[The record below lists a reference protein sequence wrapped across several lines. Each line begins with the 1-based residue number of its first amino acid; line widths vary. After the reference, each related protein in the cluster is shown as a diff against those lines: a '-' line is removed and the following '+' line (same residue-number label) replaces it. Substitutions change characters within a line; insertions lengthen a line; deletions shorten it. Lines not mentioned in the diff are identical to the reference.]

1 MMQEHFFNRADTR
14 RYIVLLLLSLIL
26 QTSPAVAEN
35 VSLNNEIE
43 RAIENAKQND
53 DVTEEQRKQVLAELN
68 DASSLLIKAQEQSD
82 LASAYEAQA
91 ASASQKVIAIEQD
104 IEELRNKSVEI
115 NTNRP
120 FVELENQL
128 LLDESQQNRNFA
140 NITQKQTEQTSLSLR
155 ANEIAQQLSA
165 IRVDKAT
172 ITDSLNQQQSND
184 QSLLAASKNLK
195 KRANI
200 AKLSE
205 TIKTLEREVATIPA
219 RQSLVNAELIQLRV
233 QNEFQEKRIAELRTF
248 LAASRTNK
256 VEKIVEQNKQTLEEL
271 TQHPIL
277 AAIAQE
283 NVELARTLESLQSNS
298 YRSEESTDTLR
309 AQLLEVQQSSETV
322 ERVLATGRVTDELG
336 ELLRRLRASIPREA
350 AIELRKT
357 EIEEDAVRHQLNVIL
372 WQERLRGLANIT
384 SAAESLLIEQSPS
397 KQTKKEIKEIKEKD
411 TADYFS
417 QLQVE
422 KSQALTIARRDLLQE
437 LITLS
442 NYQSDRII
450 EEKLIINQLLSAS
463 IGLRELLER
472 RLIWLPSNSG
482 KAGNLGL
489 NLRASFDWFFSPK
502 AWWDLLYNFY
512 KGALTVSI
520 LPLVLFTVAMLIV
533 IGRSK
538 IKRTLWSLVDGV
550 GKVQKDT
557 YLTTPLAL
565 LLTLILAL
573 PLPLCLFAIATI
585 IYQGAQALSFT
596 NAIATGLSSVSSISL
611 VLLFFRSMSR
621 KDGLFEKHFGWSDI
635 SRIKLRS
642 MLTWFV
648 WLQSLAAF
656 IFASAMAS
664 GLTELR
670 YGLAMLAFIIGS
682 IGIALFSYQF
692 FQPKSG
698 VATSIVGETPV
709 SVLTVLAFPIVVAA
723 PLLIGLLPLFG
734 FFDTAVELQSRLF
747 SSGILLVFAAVAYGI
762 MLRIFLVAFR
772 RYIVK
777 KERLDAAE
785 AEALAAENQALSE
798 SGVESTATETPNE
811 GIDEQEVMRQG
822 RSIMLWITALFF
834 IAGLWFIWKSL
845 LPALGIV
852 DDIVLW
858 QEIKMVDGVELSSG
872 VTLWD
877 IILSLGFLIGG
888 FVAAKNIR
896 GVMEIGF
903 FERFEMDAGARYA
916 TITILGYVLVGAGIV
931 IGFSQLG
938 IDWSKLQW
946 IIAALGVGLG
956 FGLQEIVA
964 NFVSGLI
971 ILFERPIRV
980 GDFVTIGNL
989 SGTVS
994 NIKIRATTVTDFDNR
1009 EVLLPNKSIITE
1021 NVTNWTLKDS
1031 VTRIVVKIGVAYGS
1045 DIDKVKGLFMQVVK
1059 ELDEVLE
1066 QPAPQVFF
1074 LEHGDSSLNF
1084 EIRVFVV
1091 RPEDRL
1097 PLTHAINTGVN
1108 KILAENNISIPFPQ
1122 RDLHIVSG
1130 QLGSA
1135 TV

>member
-1 MMQEHFFNRADTR
+1 MPAKLFNRADSL
-14 RYIVLLLLSLIL
+14 RYTVFLLLYLIL
-26 QTSPAVAEN
+26 QTAPAAAVAEN
-35 VSLNNEIE
+35 VNLNAEIE

-53 DVTEEQRKQVLAELN
+53 DLSEEQKKQVLAELN
-68 DASSLLIKAQEQSD
+68 DASNILIKAQEQSD

-91 ASASQKVIAIEQD
+91 ASASQKVISIEQD
-104 IEELRNKSVEI
+104 IQQLRNKPVEI
-115 NTNRP
+115 NTSRAL
-120 FVELENQL
+120 VELESQL

-140 NITQKQTEQTSLSLR
+140 NITQKQAEQTSLSLR

-165 IRVDKAT
+165 IRVDKAE
-172 ITDSLNQQQSND
+172 ITDSLNPQKSAD
-184 QSLLAASKNLK
+184 QSPLAASKNLK
-195 KRANI
+195 KRANV
-200 AKLSE
+200 AKLTE

-219 RQSLVNAELIQLRV
+219 RQSLVNAELVQLRV

-256 VEKIVEQNKQTLEEL
+256 VEKIVEQTKQALAEL
-271 TQHPIL
+271 TQLPIL

-283 NVELARTLESLQSNS
+283 NVALALQLERLQSNS
-298 YRSEESTDTLR
+298 YKSEESTDTLR
-309 AQLLEVQQSSETV
+309 AKLLEVQQSSETV

-372 WQERLRGLANIT
+372 WQERLRSLANIT
-384 SAAESLLIEQSPS
+384 SAAETLLIEQSPV
-397 KQTKKEIKEIKEKD
+397 KQTKKELAD
-411 TADYFS
+411 NDNADYFS
-417 QLQVE
+417 QLEVE
-422 KSQALTIARRDLLQE
+422 KSQALTLARRDLLQE
-437 LITLS
+437 LIALS

-450 EEKLIINQLLSAS
+450 EEKLIINQLLTAS

-482 KAGNLGL
+482 KAGNLGH
-489 NLRASFDWFFSPK
+489 NLRASFDWLFSPK

-512 KGALTVSI
+512 KGALTVSV
-520 LPLVLFTVAMLIV
+520 LPLVLFTCAMIII
-533 IGRSK
+533 IGRSR

-550 GKVQKDT
+550 GKVEKDT

-585 IYQGAQALSFT
+585 IYQSAQALSFS

-621 KDGLFEKHFGWSDI
+621 KNGLFEKHFGWSDI

-664 GLTELR
+664 NLTELR

-709 SVLTVLAFPIVVAA
+709 SVLTILAFPIVVAA

-785 AEALAAENQALSE
+785 AETLAAEKHELSE
-798 SGVESTATETPNE
+798 SGVDSTASETPNE

-834 IAGLWFIWKSL
+834 LAGIWFIWKSL

-877 IILSLGFLIGG
+877 IILSVGFVIGG

-1059 ELDEVLE
+1059 GLDEVLE

-1084 EIRVFVV
+1084 EIRAFVV

>member
-1 MMQEHFFNRADTR
+1 MSESFFNRSDKL
-14 RYIVLLLLSLIL
+14 RYIMLLGLFLIL
-26 QTSPAVAEN
+26 TTTQ
-35 VSLNNEIE
+35 SLAQYVDLKTEIE
-43 RAIENAKQND
+43 AATESAKQKLD
-53 DVTEEQRKQVLAELN
+53 ITEEQRQQALAELK
-68 DASSLLIKAQEQSD
+68 DASVLLTKALEQID
-82 LASAYEAQA
+82 LASAYEEQA
-91 ASASQKVIAIEQD
+91 ASASQKVIAIEKSTQQLSD
-104 IEELRNKSVEI
+104 KSVKI
-115 NTNRP
+115 DTRRP
-120 FVELENQL
+120 IIELENQL
-128 LLDESQQNRNFA
+128 LLEESQQNREFN
-140 NITQKQTEQTSLSLR
+140 NLTQKQTEQTSLSLR
-155 ANEIAQQLSA
+155 ANEIAQQLSS
-165 IRVDKAT
+165 IRIDKAE
-172 ITDSLNQQQSND
+172 ITDALNQQTGRD
-184 QSLLAASKNLK
+184 QNPLAKSKDLK
-195 KRANI
+195 KRANV

-205 TIKTLEREVATIPA
+205 TLKTLEREVATIPA
-219 RQSLVNAELIQLRV
+219 RQSLVNAELIELRV
-233 QNEFQEKRIAELRTF
+233 KNEFQEKRISQLRTF
-248 LAASRTNK
+248 LAANRTSK
-256 VEKIVEQNKQTLEEL
+256 VANIVQQNEKTREEL
-271 TQHPIL
+271 QQQPML

-283 NVELARTLESLQSNS
+283 NLMLAHQLEDLQRNS
-298 YRSEESTDTLR
+298 YKSEESTDKLQG
-309 AQLLEVQQSSETV
+309 QLLEVQQSSETV

-350 AIELRKT
+350 TIELRKT
-357 EIEEDAVRHQLNVIL
+357 DIEEDAVRHQLNVIL
-372 WQERLRGLANIT
+372 WQERLRGLANIA
-384 SAAESLLIEQSPS
+384 SAAENLLIEQSPDKPS
-397 KQTKKEIKEIKEKD
+397 KTKLQQNND
-411 TADYFS
+411 TSFFS
-417 QLQVE
+417 QYEIE
-422 KSQALTIARRDLLQE
+422 KSQTLTIARRDLLQE
-437 LITLS
+437 LIGLS
-442 NYQSDRII
+442 NHQSDRII

-463 IGLRELLER
+463 SGLRALLER

-482 KAGNLGL
+482 KAGNLGI
-489 NLRASFDWFFSPK
+489 NLRDSVDWLFSPR
-502 AWWDLLYNFY
+502 AWWDLIYDVY

-520 LPLVLFTVAMLIV
+520 FPLILFVFAMLIGL
-533 IGRSK
+533 GRSK
-538 IKRTLWSLVDGV
+538 IKRTLWSLVNGLGNV
-550 GKVQKDT
+550 HKDT

-565 LLTLILAL
+565 LLTLVLAL

-585 IYQGAQALSFT
+585 IYKEAVPLSFAY
-596 NAIATGLSSVSSISL
+596 AIATGLSSVSSISL

-621 KDGLFEKHFGWSDI
+621 KNGLFEKHFGWSDI

-670 YGLAMLAFIIGS
+670 YGLAILAFIIGS
-682 IGIALFSYQF
+682 IGIAVFSYQF
-692 FQPKSG
+692 FQPKNG
-698 VATSIVGETPV
+698 VAASIVGETPV
-709 SVLTVLAFPIVVAA
+709 SVLTILAFPIVVAA
-723 PLLIGLLPLFG
+723 PLFIGLLPLFG

-747 SSGILLVFAAVAYGI
+747 SSAILLVFAAVAYGI

-785 AEALAAENQALSE
+785 AEALAAENRTLSG
-798 SGVESTATETPNE
+798 SSLDSQVNE
-811 GIDEQEVMRQG
+811 DPLENIDEQEVMRQG
-822 RSIMLWITALFF
+822 RSIMLWITSLFF
-834 IAGLWFIWKSL
+834 LAGLWLIWKTL

-858 QEIKMVDGVELSSG
+858 QEIKLVDGVELASG

-877 IILSLGFLIGG
+877 IILSAGFVIGG

-916 TITILGYVLVGAGIV
+916 TITILGYVLIGTGIV
-931 IGFSQLG
+931 VGFSQLG

-1045 DIDKVKGLFMQVVK
+1045 DIDKVKHLLMQVVEK
-1059 ELDEVLE
+1059 LDEVLE

-1074 LEHGDSSLNF
+1074 LQHGDSSLNF
-1084 EIRVFVV
+1084 EIRVFVI

-1097 PLTHAINTGVN
+1097 PLTHAINAGVN
-1108 KILAENNISIPFPQ
+1108 KALAANNISIPFPQ

-1130 QLGSA
+1130 QLGGA

>member
-1 MMQEHFFNRADTR
+1 MSESFCNRSDKLR
-14 RYIVLLLLSLIL
+14 CIILFGLFLIL
-26 QTSPAVAEN
+26 ASPKALAQHVD
-35 VSLNNEIE
+35 LNIQIKEATE
-43 RAIENAKQND
+43 SAKQSAD
-53 DVTEEQRKQVLAELN
+53 LTEEQRKQVLTELN
-68 DASSLLIKAQEQSD
+68 DASILPTKAQEQIN
-82 LASAYEAQA
+82 LANAYEKQA
-91 ASASQKVIAIEQD
+91 ASASQKVIAIEQN
-104 IEELRNKSVEI
+104 IQQLRDKSVDI
-115 NTNRP
+115 DTRRP
-120 FVELENQL
+120 FVELQNQL
-128 LLDESQQNRNFA
+128 LLEESQQTREFA
-140 NITQKQTEQTSLSLR
+140 NLTQKQAEQTNLSLR
-155 ANEIAQQLSA
+155 ANEIAQQLSSLQ
-165 IRVDKAT
+165 IDKSE
-172 ITDSLNQQQSND
+172 ITNDLNQPEVEGL
-184 QSLLAASKNLK
+184 SLLGISKDLK
-195 KRANI
+195 KRANV

-205 TIKTLEREVATIPA
+205 TIKTLEREVATVPA
-219 RQSLVNAELIQLRV
+219 RQSLVNAELIELRV
-233 QNEFQEKRIAELRTF
+233 KNEFREKRISELRSF
-248 LAASRTNK
+248 LAASRTSK
-256 VEKIVEQNKQTLEEL
+256 VERIVQQNKQTLEEVI
-271 TQHPIL
+271 QHPIL
-277 AAIAQE
+277 TSIAQE
-283 NVELARTLESLQSNS
+283 NLALAQQLQRLQGNS
-298 YRSEESTDTLR
+298 YKSEESTDTLQD
-309 AQLLEVQQSSETV
+309 QLLEVQQSSETV

-336 ELLRRLRASIPREA
+336 ALLRRLRASIPREA
-350 AIELRKT
+350 AIKLRKSD
-357 EIEEDAVRHQLNVIL
+357 IEEDAVRHQLNVIL
-372 WQERLRGLANIT
+372 WQERLRGLTNIV
-384 SAAESLLIEQSPS
+384 SAAENLLLELSPDKSS
-397 KQTKKEIKEIKEKD
+397 KTKLQQND
-411 TADYFS
+411 DLDYFS
-417 QLQVE
+417 QFEVE
-422 KSQALTIARRDLLQE
+422 KSQTLTLARRDLLGE
-437 LITLS
+437 LIELS

-463 IGLRELLER
+463 VGLRELLER

-482 KAGNLGL
+482 KAGNLGT
-489 NLRASFDWFFSPK
+489 NLRDSVDWLFSPK
-502 AWWDLLYNFY
+502 AWWALIYDLY
-512 KGALTVSI
+512 KGALTVSF
-520 LPLVLFTVAMLIV
+520 LPLTLFAFAMLIV
-533 IGRSK
+533 LGRSK
-538 IKRTLWSLVDGV
+538 IKRTLRSLVDGV
-550 GKVQKDT
+550 GNVQKDT
-557 YLTTPLAL
+557 YQTTPLAL
-565 LLTLILAL
+565 LLTLVLAL
-573 PLPLCLFAIATI
+573 PLPLCLFAIATT
-585 IYQGAQALSFT
+585 IYKGAAPLSFA

-621 KDGLFEKHFGWSDI
+621 KDGLFEKHFDWSDL
-635 SRIKLRS
+635 SRVKLRS

-656 IFASAMAS
+656 IFASAIAS
-664 GLTELR
+664 GLNELR
-670 YGLAMLAFIIGS
+670 YGLAILAFIIGS
-682 IGIALFSYQF
+682 IGIAVFSYQF
-692 FQPKSG
+692 FQPKNG

-709 SVLTVLAFPIVVAA
+709 SVLTILAFPIVVAA
-723 PLLIGLLPLFG
+723 PLFIGLLPLFG
-734 FFDTAVELQSRLF
+734 FFDTAVELQARLF

-785 AEALAAENQALSE
+785 AEALAAENQELRE
-798 SGVESTATETPNE
+798 SGIESAVSDTPDE

-858 QEIKMVDGVELSSG
+858 QEIKMVDGVELSIG

-877 IILSLGFLIGG
+877 IILSLGFVIGG

-916 TITILGYVLVGAGIV
+916 TITILGYVLVGTGIV

-1045 DIDKVKGLFMQVVK
+1045 DIDKVKDVLMQVV
-1059 ELDEVLE
+1059 EDLDEVLE

-1084 EIRVFVV
+1084 EIRVFVI

-1097 PLTHAINTGVN
+1097 PLTHAINTQVN
-1108 KILAENNISIPFPQ
+1108 KALAAHNISIPFPQ

-1130 QLGSA
+1130 QLGNA

>member
-1 MMQEHFFNRADTR
+1 MMQEHFFNRAETR
-14 RYIVLLLLSLIL
+14 RYIALLLLSLIL
-26 QTSPAVAEN
+26 HTSPAVAEN
-35 VSLNNEIE
+35 VNLNTEIE
-43 RAIENAKQND
+43 RAIENAKQNLELS
-53 DVTEEQRKQVLAELN
+53 EEQRKQVLAELN
-68 DASSLLIKAQEQSD
+68 DASSLLIKAQEQND
-82 LASAYEAQA
+82 LANAYEAQA
-91 ASASQKVIAIEQD
+91 ASTSQKVIAIEQN
-104 IEELRNKSVEI
+104 IEELRNKPVEI
-115 NTNRP
+115 NTRQP

-140 NITQKQTEQTSLSLR
+140 NITQKQAEQTSLSLR

-165 IRVDKAT
+165 IRIDKAE
-172 ITDSLNQQQSND
+172 ITDSLNQQQSTD
-184 QSLLAASKNLK
+184 QSPLAASKNLK
-195 KRANI
+195 KRANV

-233 QNEFQEKRIAELRTF
+233 QNEFQEKRIAKLRTF

-256 VEKIVEQNKQTLEEL
+256 VEKIVEQNKQTLAEL
-271 TQHPIL
+271 TQRPIL

-283 NVELARTLESLQSNS
+283 NVALARQLERLQSNS
-298 YRSEESTDTLR
+298 YKSEESTDTLR

-384 SAAESLLIEQSPS
+384 SAAKTLLIEQSPS
-397 KQTKKEIKEIKEKD
+397 KQTKNELREKD

-422 KSQALTIARRDLLQE
+422 KSKALTTARRDLLQE
-437 LITLS
+437 LIALS

-482 KAGNLGL
+482 KVGNLGL

-502 AWWDLLYNFY
+502 AWWDLLYDFY

-520 LPLVLFTVAMLIV
+520 LPLVLFTFAMLIV

-585 IYQGAQALSFT
+585 IYQAAQALSFA

-635 SRIKLRS
+635 SRVKLRS

-709 SVLTVLAFPIVVAA
+709 SLLTVLAFPIVVAA

-762 MLRIFLVAFR
+762 MLRTFLVAFR

-785 AEALAAENQALSE
+785 AEALAAENQKLSE
-798 SGVESTATETPNE
+798 SGVESTASETPDE

-877 IILSLGFLIGG
+877 IILSLGFVIGG
-888 FVAAKNIR
+888 FIAARNIR

-903 FERFEMDAGARYA
+903 FERFKMDAGARYA
-916 TITILGYVLVGAGIV
+916 TITILGYVLVGTGIV

-1045 DIDKVKGLFMQVVK
+1045 DIDKVKGLLMQVAK
-1059 ELDEVLE
+1059 GLDEVLE

-1108 KILAENNISIPFPQ
+1108 KVLAENNISIPFPQ